1 MEEYNLESD
10 PCDYRLIR
18 INNCIQMLSCCC
30 SILAVFNR
38 NFNALAQLINLVS
51 DLVYYSVSGCMTAQ
65 VAAEINHHNK
75 AGGAAPNVAQPNP
88 AGDAVKNGDGVPNV
102 ALSAPT
108 EVCVKK

>member
-1 MEEYNLESD
+1 
-10 PCDYRLIR
+10 
-18 INNCIQMLSCCC
+18 
-30 SILAVFNR
+30 
-38 NFNALAQLINLVS
+38 
-51 DLVYYSVSGCMTAQ
+51 MTAQ